1 MLGKSSSDARGSRVG
16 YSVALS
22 AVFEELCSF
31 NFVAGDWVI
40 GREEAVGFAGDR
52 LEWLCQL
59 KGCCEGLLFVLLN
72 ATWGY

>member
-1 MLGKSSSDARGSRVG
+1 VG
-16 YSVALS
+16 FSVALS

-40 GREEAVGFAGDR
+40 GREGAVGFTGDV

-59 KGCCEGLLFVLLN
+59 KGWYEGLLFVLLD